1 MNHSERVAPRGAHA
15 EHVMDCERPGIGAT
29 GGWRARLRGLVW
41 AAVILAA
48 CGPAA
53 ADDIVLNLKEADL
66 QALISMVSE
75 ETGTNFVVDPR
86 VRGRVTVI
94 SGAPVSRDELYRI
107 FLSVLRIHGFS
118 AIPGEG
124 VVKLVPDALAK
135 QAEVPTVTEPGVRR
149 GDEYV
154 TRVISVTHVDA
165 AQLVP
170 ILRPLVPQSG
180 HLVASAESNVLIVS
194 DTAANVERI
203 AELVDRID
211 LDGREEMELIPLR
224 HASAAEVVRVLTG
237 MQTGEEGARSRVS
250 MVADERTNS
259 ILLGGDPRRRVGLR
273 AMISHLDT
281 RIDGGNTQVV
291 YLRYANAEDLAEVL
305 RGLLEGMDLPD
316 SGEAR
321 AGRGGV
327 SIHAHESTNALVLN
341 GPPDVV
347 RDLRAVIQQLDVRRA
362 QVLVEAVIAE
372 VSSEKATELGVQWGI
387 GDPDSGVGLI
397 NFNRT
402 DSGIVNLGAG
412 IDAFLRGSVA
422 QPPTIGD
429 GAFLGGIGRSGST
442 TIAALVRALSG
453 DTSSNILST
462 PSLMTMDNEEA
473 EIVVGQN
480 VPFIAGRSIEQSGQA
495 FDTIQRQDVGVK
507 LRIKPQINEG
517 NAIRLEIE
525 QEVSQ
530 IAPGASTAADLITN
544 KRSLRTIVM
553 VEDGQMVVLG
563 GLIDDVLVQTRDK
576 VPGLGDIP
584 ALGRLFR
591 YDTARTEKRNLMV
604 FLHPVIVRDGA
615 VQEHLTASK
624 YSYIRA
630 QQISARERRA
640 LMMPE
645 DASPV
650 LPPWQELLTLPPPFE
665 ATRAS
670 HGGDVGRFDVRP
682 PPARP

>member
-1 MNHSERVAPRGAHA
+1 MGPRRCRFAGVWLLA
-15 EHVMDCERPGIGAT
+15 VLVLLPGWGK
-29 GGWRARLRGLVW
+29 
-41 AAVILAA
+41 
-48 CGPAA
+48 

-94 SGAPVSRDELYRI
+94 SGAPVSRDELYQI

-118 AIPGEG
+118 AIPADG

-135 QAEVPTVTEPGVRR
+135 QAEVPTVVRPSERR

-194 DTAANVERI
+194 DSAANVDRI
-203 AELVDRID
+203 ADLVARID
-211 LDGREEMELIPLR
+211 LDGREELELIPLR

-237 MQTGEEGARSRVS
+237 LQTGEERARARVY
-250 MVADERTNS
+250 MMADERSNS
-259 ILLGGDPRRRVGLR
+259 ILLGGDPRRRVAMR
-273 AMISHLDT
+273 AMIGHLDT
-281 RIDGGNTQVV
+281 RIEAGNIQVV
-291 YLRYANAEDLAEVL
+291 YLRYAKAEELAEVL
-305 RGLLEGMDLPD
+305 KGLVTGMDLPGN
-316 SGEAR
+316 GEAR
-321 AGRGGV
+321 ARGAV
-327 SIHAHESTNALVLN
+327 SIHAHDSTNALVLN

-347 RDLRAVIQQLDVRRA
+347 RDLRVVIQQLDVRRA

-372 VSSEKATELGVQWGI
+372 VSWEKATELGVQWGI
-387 GDPDSGVGLI
+387 GDPNSGVGLV

-402 DSGIVNLGAG
+402 GSGIVDLAGG
-412 IDAFLRGSVA
+412 IDAFLRGA
-422 QPPTIGD
+422 LPIPPSLGD
-429 GAFLGGIGRSGST
+429 GLFLGGVGQSGST
-442 TIAALVRALSG
+442 TIAALLRALVA
-453 DTSSNILST
+453 DSSTNILST

-495 FDTIQRQDVGVK
+495 FDTIQRQDVGVM
-507 LRIKPQINEG
+507 LRVKPQINEG

-525 QEVSQ
+525 QEVSA
-530 IAPGASTAADLITN
+530 IAPGTTGAADLITS

-563 GLIDDVLVQTRDK
+563 GLIDDLLVQTQDK

-584 ALGRLFR
+584 GIGRLFR
-591 YDTARTEKRNLMV
+591 YETARKEKRNLMV
-604 FLHPVIVRDGA
+604 FLHPVIVQDGA
-615 VQEHLTASK
+615 VQDQLTASK

-630 QQISARERRA
+630 QQLSARERGV
-640 LMMPE
+640 LMMPSE
-645 DASPV
+645 VAPV
-650 LPPWQELLTLPPPFE
+650 LPPWDDLLDLPPPFE
-665 ATRAS
+665 AAGPVHSPDRPVM
-670 HGGDVGRFDVRP
+670 HDVRP
-682 PPARP
+682 PPARQ

>member
-1 MNHSERVAPRGAHA
+1 MRS
-15 EHVMDCERPGIGAT
+15 
-29 GGWRARLRGLVW
+29 WKYRAAALGLLLVL
-41 AAVILAA
+41 AMPLAA
-48 CGPAA
+48 E
-53 ADDIVLNLKEADL
+53 DDKIVLNFKEADL

-94 SGAPVSRDELYRI
+94 SGAPVSRAELYRI
-107 FLSVLRIHGFS
+107 FLSVLRIHGF
-118 AIPGEG
+118 AAVPGEG
-124 VVKLVPDALAK
+124 VVKLVPEVQAK
-135 QAEVPTVTEPGVRR
+135 QAEVPTVAPPHIGT

-154 TRVISVTHVDA
+154 TRVIKVEHVDA

-194 DTAANVERI
+194 DSAGNAERI
-203 AELVDRID
+203 ADLVARID
-211 LDGREEMELIPLR
+211 LDGREELELIPLR
-224 HASAAEVVRVLTG
+224 HASAAEVVRVLSSLHG
-237 MQTGEEGARSRVS
+237 GGEQGRSRVQ

-259 ILLGGDPRRRVGLR
+259 VLLGGDPKRRVAMR

-281 RIDGGNTQVV
+281 RIEGGNTQVV
-291 YLRYANAEDLAEVL
+291 YLRYAKAEDLAEVL
-305 RGLLEGMDLPD
+305 KGLLEGMDLPGTEGTATR
-316 SGEAR
+316 SP
-321 AGRGGV
+321 GGMN
-327 SIHAHESTNALVLN
+327 IQAHESTNALVLN

-372 VSSEKATELGVQWGI
+372 VSWEKASELGVQWGV
-387 GDPDSGVGLI
+387 GDRNSGVGLI
-397 NFNRT
+397 NFDRRG
-402 DSGIVNLGAG
+402 SGIVNLAGG
-412 IDAFLRGSVA
+412 IDAFLRGAVA
-422 QPPTIGD
+422 APPNLGD
-429 GAFLGGIGRSGST
+429 GAFLGGIGSSGST
-442 TIAALVRALSG
+442 QIAVLVRALAG
-453 DTSSNILST
+453 DSSSNILST

-507 LRIKPQINEG
+507 LRVKPQINEG

-530 IAPGASTAADLITN
+530 IAPGASAAADLITN

-553 VEDGQMVVLG
+553 VDDGQMVVLG
-563 GLIDDVLVQTRDK
+563 GLIDDVLVQTQDR

-584 ALGRLFR
+584 GIGRLFR
-591 YDTARTEKRNLMV
+591 YDSARKEKRNLMV
-604 FLHPVIVRDGA
+604 FLHPVIVRDQA
-615 VQEHLTASK
+615 VQDRLTAAK

-630 QQISARERRA
+630 EQLSARERGV
-640 LMMPE
+640 LMMSDDE
-645 DASPV
+645 IPV
-650 LPPWQELLTLPPPFE
+650 LPPWEELLDLPPPYE
-665 ATRAS
+665 AA
-670 HGGDVGRFDVRP
+670 GVAPGPAGIDVRP

>member
-1 MNHSERVAPRGAHA
+1 MVP
-15 EHVMDCERPGIGAT
+15 IGCRFA
-29 GGWRARLRGLVW
+29 GLWLLV
-41 AAVILAA
+41 VLTVL
-48 CGPAA
+48 PASGR

-94 SGAPVSRDELYRI
+94 SGAPVSRDELYQI

-118 AIPGEG
+118 AIPADG

-135 QAEVPTVTEPGVRR
+135 QAEVPTVTRPTERR

-194 DTAANVERI
+194 DSAANVERI
-203 AELVDRID
+203 ADLVARID
-211 LDGREEMELIPLR
+211 LDGREELELIPLR

-237 MQTGEEGARSRVS
+237 LQTGEERARARVH
-250 MVADERTNS
+250 MMADERSNS
-259 ILLGGDPRRRVGLR
+259 ILLGGDPRRRVAMR
-273 AMISHLDT
+273 AMIGHLDT
-281 RIDGGNTQVV
+281 PIEAGNIQVV
-291 YLRYANAEDLAEVL
+291 YLRYAKAEELAEVL
-305 RGLLEGMDLPD
+305 RGLIAGMDLPGN
-316 SGEAR
+316 GEAR
-321 AGRGGV
+321 AAAARGGV
-327 SIHAHESTNALVLN
+327 SIHPHESTNALVLN
-341 GPPDVV
+341 GPADVV
-347 RDLRAVIQQLDVRRA
+347 RDLRMVIQQLDVRRA

-372 VSSEKATELGVQWGI
+372 VSWEKATELGVQWGI
-387 GDPDSGVGLI
+387 GDPNSAVGLV

-402 DSGIVNLGAG
+402 GSGIVDLAGG
-412 IDAFLRGSVA
+412 IDAFLRGA
-422 QPPTIGD
+422 LATPPSLGD
-429 GAFLGGIGRSGST
+429 GLFLGGVGQSGST
-442 TIAALVRALSG
+442 TIAALVRALVADS
-453 DTSSNILST
+453 SSNILST

-495 FDTIQRQDVGVK
+495 FDTIQRQDVGVM
-507 LRIKPQINEG
+507 LRVKPQINEG

-525 QEVSQ
+525 QEVSA
-530 IAPGASTAADLITN
+530 IAPGTTTAADLITS

-563 GLIDDVLVQTRDK
+563 GLIDDLLVQTEDK

-584 ALGRLFR
+584 GLGRLFR
-591 YDTARTEKRNLMV
+591 YDTARKEKRNLMV
-604 FLHPVIVRDGA
+604 FLHPVIVQDGA
-615 VQEHLTASK
+615 VQDQLTASK

-630 QQISARERRA
+630 QQLSARERGV
-640 LMMPE
+640 LMMPSE
-645 DASPV
+645 VAPV
-650 LPPWQELLTLPPPFE
+650 LPPWQDLLDLPPPFE
-665 ATRAS
+665 AAGPVHSPDRPTM
-670 HGGDVGRFDVRP
+670 FDVRP
-682 PPARP
+682 PPAR

>member
-1 MNHSERVAPRGAHA
+1 MVVRRCRLAGLGLLFVLFAAP
-15 EHVMDCERPGIGAT
+15 
-29 GGWRARLRGLVW
+29 GWLN
-41 AAVILAA
+41 
-48 CGPAA
+48 

-135 QAEVPTVTEPGVRR
+135 QSEVPTVTEPGVRR

-154 TRVISVTHVDA
+154 TRVISVEHVDA

-194 DTAANVERI
+194 DSAANVDRI
-203 AELVDRID
+203 AELVSRID

-237 MQTGEEGARSRVS
+237 LHSGEERARTRVH

-259 ILLGGDPRRRVGLR
+259 ILLGGDPKRRVALR
-273 AMISHLDT
+273 ATISHLDT
-281 RIDGGNTQVV
+281 RIEGGNTQVI
-291 YLRYANAEDLAEVL
+291 YLRYASAEEMADVL
-305 RGLLEGMDLPD
+305 RGLLEGMDLP
-316 SGEAR
+316 EATEGR
-321 AGRGGV
+321 AGARGV
-327 SIHAHESTNALVLN
+327 SIHSHVSTNALVLN

-372 VSSEKATELGVQWGI
+372 VSSEKAAELGVQWGI
-387 GDPDSGVGLI
+387 GDPRSGVGVV
-397 NFNRT
+397 NFGRT
-402 DSGIVNLGAG
+402 GSGIVELAGG
-412 IDAFLRGSVA
+412 IDAFLRGAVA
-422 QPPTIGD
+422 TPPSLGD
-429 GAFLGGIGRSGST
+429 GAFIGGVGHSGST

-495 FDTIQRQDVGVK
+495 FDTIQREDVGVM

-530 IAPGASTAADLITN
+530 IAPGATTAADLITN

-563 GLIDDVLVQTRDK
+563 GLIDDQLVQTRDK

-584 ALGRLFR
+584 GLGRLFR
-591 YDTARTEKRNLMV
+591 YDTARMEKRNLMV
-604 FLHPVIVRDGA
+604 FLHPVIVRDAA
-615 VQEHLTASK
+615 VQDQLTSSK

-630 QQISARERRA
+630 RQVAARGRGV
-640 LMMPE
+640 LMMP
-645 DASPV
+645 DDTSPV
-650 LPPWQELLTLPPPFE
+650 LPPWETLLDLPPPFE
-665 ATRAS
+665 AAEAVYTVEEPGS
-670 HGGDVGRFDVRP
+670 LNVRP